1 MREVAVK
8 TLNLRKEYDGFVAV
22 DGINLEIYRGEIFG
36 LLGPNGAGKTTTI
49 SMLLGLIPPTE
60 GDAWVDGFSIRKD
73 PIEVRRRVGFLAEN
87 LGFYDNMTAWEN
99 LIITAKLNKVEN
111 PKERIEKLLRRV
123 GLSNWA
129 DVEVGKFSR
138 GMKQRLGI
146 ADALLKKPS
155 VLILDEP
162 TSGIDPRGA
171 EEILSIIQSLAREE
185 KITILMSSHLL
196 HQVEKICDR
205 VAIMD
210 KGKIIA
216 QGTLKDLIGEKYRIE
231 IETDKMSND
240 ILEDLR
246 NLGEVEVEERKVR
259 ITADK
264 DIRREVSAILY
275 AKGAIV
281 LDLHISRPSLAEIY
295 RELLEKEPR

>member
-60 GDAWVDGFSIRKD
+60 GDAWIDGFSIRKD

-99 LIITAKLNKVEN
+99 LVITAKLNKVEN
-111 PKERIEKLLRRV
+111 PEERIEKLLGRV

-162 TSGIDPRGA
+162 TSGIDPKGA

-210 KGKIIA
+210 KGKIVA

-259 ITADK
+259 ITTNRDV
-264 DIRREVSAILY
+264 RREVSAILY

-295 RELLEKEPR
+295 RELLETELK